1 MQHIAAQLEP
11 LDDDPSEFFGRLST
25 AVAGLV
31 GAGRAGFFLRDG
43 STLSLQEKAFG
54 IPSEI
59 LEGLQGIPISAAGGR
74 LADRIVFQ
82 GEVFRAR
89 VGEAAAERAP
99 YRKWVEALAARD
111 AIVVPWGVGSVRLG
125 MVAAADAAAR
135 DEFSEDDAWTLEVAG
150 VAAALVW
157 QQRRL
162 TGQLLSEK
170 ATESDHLRGIAT
182 RMRELEE
189 MKGHILNLAA
199 HELRG
204 PIAVIRGY
212 LSLMSDGSIDE
223 PGFRR
228 ILPILL
234 GKAAQMD
241 GLITQMLEV
250 ARLEEGR
257 LELKQESVDLE
268 RATREAVDVAA
279 LLAPAGLSI
288 FFESG
293 TEAVVVL
300 GDPARVTTIIG
311 NLLDNAIKYSPNGG
325 QVRCKVGRLDARGF
339 VRVSDPGLGIAPGDM
354 SRLFTRFGRIVTSE
368 NNHIP
373 GTGLGLHLS
382 RELARRQAG
391 DITVES
397 TSGRGSLFEFW
408 LPLVESPC

>member
-1 MQHIAAQLEP
+1 MTTHPSSSGQLP
-11 LDDDPSEFFGRLST
+11 DT
-25 AVAGLV
+25 AVCEFV
-31 GAGRAGFFLRDG
+31 GRRSRLFLRDKA
-43 STLSLQEKAFG
+43 LSLQERPSASHRRSWKASRGSRSAVPVAASPTGSYSKARSFAPAWVRQQRNARPTENG
-54 IPSEI
+54 SKLSRRVTRSWSPSRA
-59 LEGLQGIPISAAGGR
+59 SAASGW
-74 LADRIVFQ
+74 A
-82 GEVFRAR
+82 
-89 VGEAAAERAP
+89 
-99 YRKWVEALAARD
+99 W
-111 AIVVPWGVGSVRLG
+111 S
-125 MVAAADAAAR
+125 AAADAAAR

-223 PGFRR
+223 TGFLR

-293 TEAVVVL
+293 TEAVLVL

-368 NNHIP
+368 NKPSPEP
-373 GTGLGLHLS
+373 GS
-382 RELARRQAG
+382 A
-391 DITVES
+391 S
-397 TSGRGSLFEFW
+397 T
-408 LPLVESPC
+408 